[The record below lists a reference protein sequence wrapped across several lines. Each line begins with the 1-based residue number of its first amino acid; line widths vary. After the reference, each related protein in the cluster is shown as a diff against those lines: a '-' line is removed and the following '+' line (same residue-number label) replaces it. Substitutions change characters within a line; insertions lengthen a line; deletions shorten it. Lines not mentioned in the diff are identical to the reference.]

1 MSGQATGS
9 KATAKGVA
17 VSSFQGEEVAGEK
30 HSTSPEG
37 LERQKDRQQITA
49 EDWSWMEEVFLH
61 DTARLF
67 NILMHLVITTK

>member
-17 VSSFQGEEVAGEK
+17 VASFHGEEVAGEK
-30 HSTSPEG
+30 QGTSPQG

-49 EDWSWMEEVFLH
+49 ERGLVTDGRGFL
-61 DTARLF
+61 A
-67 NILMHLVITTK
+67 